1 MSLIIAIDYGL
12 KRIGLAYAETPLF
25 IAHPLATIRNNELFS
40 YLTDYNKNKTIKKII
55 IGEPKSLDGTST
67 DITEIV
73 HQLKKKLENNFPKID
88 VVLYDERFTSKI
100 AMQSMVIGGVKKKE
114 RRIKGNIDEI
124 SAVIILQDYLMKN
137 KGL

>member
-12 KRIGLAYAETPLF
+12 KRIGLAYAEKPLF

-114 RRIKGNIDEI
+114 RRKKGNIDEI

>member
-40 YLTDYNKNKTIKKII
+40 YLTDYNKNKTIKKIV

-67 DITEIV
+67 DITQIV

-114 RRIKGNIDEI
+114 RRKKGNIDEI
-124 SAVIILQDYLMKN
+124 SAVIILRDYLMKN

>member
-1 MSLIIAIDYGL
+1 MSLIIGIDYGL

-40 YLTDYNKNKTIKKII
+40 YLTDYNKNKTINKIV

-114 RRIKGNIDEI
+114 RRKKGNIDEI

>member
-40 YLTDYNKNKTIKKII
+40 YLTDYNKNKTIKKIV

-114 RRIKGNIDEI
+114 RRKKGNIDEI

>member
-1 MSLIIAIDYGL
+1 
-12 KRIGLAYAETPLF
+12 
-25 IAHPLATIRNNELFS
+25 
-40 YLTDYNKNKTIKKII
+40 
-55 IGEPKSLDGTST
+55 
-67 DITEIV
+67 V

-114 RRIKGNIDEI
+114 RRKKGNIDEI

>member
-40 YLTDYNKNKTIKKII
+40 YLTDYNKNITVNKIV

-114 RRIKGNIDEI
+114 RRKKGNIDEI

>member
-114 RRIKGNIDEI
+114 RRKKGNIDEI
-124 SAVIILQDYLMKN
+124 SAVIIVQDYLMKN
-137 KGL
+137 KGS

>member
-40 YLTDYNKNKTIKKII
+40 YLTDYNKNITVNKIV

-114 RRIKGNIDEI
+114 RRKKGNIDEI
-124 SAVIILQDYLMKN
+124 SAVIIVQDYLMKN
-137 KGL
+137 KGS

>member
-1 MSLIIAIDYGL
+1 MNLIIAIDYGL

-40 YLTDYNKNKTIKKII
+40 YLTDYNKNRTIKKII

-114 RRIKGNIDEI
+114 RRKKGNIDEI

>member
-1 MSLIIAIDYGL
+1 MNLIIAIDYGL

-40 YLTDYNKNKTIKKII
+40 YLTDYNKNRTIKKII

-114 RRIKGNIDEI
+114 RRKKGNIDEI
-124 SAVIILQDYLMKN
+124 SAVIILRDYLMKN

>member
-1 MSLIIAIDYGL
+1 MSLIIGIDYGL
-12 KRIGLAYAETPLF
+12 KRIGLAYAEEPLF

-40 YLTDYNKNKTIKKII
+40 YLTDYNKNITVNKIV

-114 RRIKGNIDEI
+114 RRKKGNIDEI

>member
-100 AMQSMVIGGVKKKE
+100 AMQSMVIGGIKKKE
-114 RRIKGNIDEI
+114 RRKKGNIDEI

>member
-1 MSLIIAIDYGL
+1 MSLIIGIDYGL

-67 DITEIV
+67 DITQIV

-114 RRIKGNIDEI
+114 RRKKGNIDEI

>member
-1 MSLIIAIDYGL
+1 MSLIIGIDYGL

-114 RRIKGNIDEI
+114 RRKKGNIDEI

>member
-40 YLTDYNKNKTIKKII
+40 YLTAYNKNKTIKKII

-114 RRIKGNIDEI
+114 RRKKGNIDEI

>member
-88 VVLYDERFTSKI
+88 VLLYDERFTSKI

-114 RRIKGNIDEI
+114 RRKKGNIDEI

>member
-1 MSLIIAIDYGL
+1 MSLIIGIDYGL

-40 YLTDYNKNKTIKKII
+40 YLTDYNKNKTINKIV

-67 DITEIV
+67 DITETV

-114 RRIKGNIDEI
+114 RRKKGNIDEI

>member
-40 YLTDYNKNKTIKKII
+40 YLTDYNKNKTIKKIV

-114 RRIKGNIDEI
+114 RRKKGNIDEI
-124 SAVIILQDYLMKN
+124 SAVIILRDYLMKN

>member
-114 RRIKGNIDEI
+114 RRKKGNIDEI
-124 SAVIILQDYLMKN
+124 SAVIILQDYLVKN

>member
-55 IGEPKSLDGTST
+55 IGEPKSLDGKST

-114 RRIKGNIDEI
+114 RRKKGNIDEI

>member
-25 IAHPLATIRNNELFS
+25 IAHPLTTIRNNELFS
-40 YLTDYNKNKTIKKII
+40 YLTDYNKNITIKKII

-67 DITEIV
+67 DITQIV

-114 RRIKGNIDEI
+114 RRKKGNIDEI

>member
-25 IAHPLATIRNNELFS
+25 IAHPLATIGNNELFS

-114 RRIKGNIDEI
+114 RRKKGNIDEI

>member
-88 VVLYDERFTSKI
+88 LVLYDERFTSKI

-114 RRIKGNIDEI
+114 RRKKGNIDEI

>member
-1 MSLIIAIDYGL
+1 MSLIIGIDYGL

-100 AMQSMVIGGVKKKE
+100 AMQSMIIGGVKKKE
-114 RRIKGNIDEI
+114 RRKKGNIDEI

-137 KGL
+137 RGL

>member
-114 RRIKGNIDEI
+114 RRKKGNIDEI

>member
-1 MSLIIAIDYGL
+1 MNLIIAIDYGL

-114 RRIKGNIDEI
+114 RRKKGNIDEI